1 MCSTSQ
7 PSQDKMGRGG
17 DLHDHLR
24 VHPLLGVGQVPK
36 MSVKVI
42 LKISFQGCC
51 LRSSRW
57 RTRCQ
62 SLAFSSC
69 WVALVEPFSTSSM
82 TAYFTPNANR
92 FLLVV
97 VVVVVVLLLYQKQLQ
112 EERKIFPEFTPNL
125 FFYKLL
131 PPIILEAAYALHNRW
146 CC

>member
-97 VVVVVVLLLYQKQLQ
+97 VVVSKAITGGAKNLPRVYAKPFLLQAA
-112 EERKIFPEFTPNL
+112 TPNHTRSSL
-125 FFYKLL
+125 CS
-131 PPIILEAAYALHNRW
+131 P
-146 CC
+146 